1 VAAVLGILG
10 TEMCDGNAALTLS
23 KGYLFPAACGTS
35 MFGVL
40 GLSKYLLKSFLPEL
54 VVENMGINR
63 SEFDKYK
70 VKEKVELK
78 VRDISNEKL
87 DWLIRHDVKIYLHV
101 IGLNEI
107 WWILSLV
114 SCFGLSCLNF
124 VPYIPHYYHTPSLDY
139 IYFPL
144 LLTSSSF
151 VASFVCC
158 VDSVLMLS
166 GHIQFYNV
174 TRFVEPPL
182 IPHHFGNRYIML
194 VTSIIGCIS
203 ALGIVIGYLGSYL
216 VVQQM
221 TEVNTYL
228 WLGLEL
234 VMCFLRL
241 VVWSVNTD
249 KDDLKYISLKFKMD
263 RTDEKVI
270 EAFQK
275 EFGISQEM
283 AEDMLERIKE
293 GRCFVAFRAIDLYL
307 EIKKCVHVED
317 YGIESY
323 YRDTELFLRWDIRK
337 NDYEKIA
344 ILCNGKGVVL
354 NEDEMEI
361 IQLDENYIENFDWMD
376 LKGINKIDT
385 CYFQMISEEENTWY
399 FDEELDLQPG
409 NKHDIVEADFI
420 HITYVYKRARKWLEN
435 FEYYLCKEGEEEDQI
450 YDVINL

>member
-1 VAAVLGILG
+1 
-10 TEMCDGNAALTLS
+10 MCDGNAALTLS
-23 KGYLFPAACGTS
+23 KGYLFPAACGMS

-107 WWILSLV
+107 WWILSLA

-144 LLTSSSF
+144 LLTCSSF

-216 VVQQM
+216 VVKQM

-293 GRCFVAFRAIDLYL
+293 G
-307 EIKKCVHVED
+307 
-317 YGIESY
+317 
-323 YRDTELFLRWDIRK
+323 
-337 NDYEKIA
+337 
-344 ILCNGKGVVL
+344 VVL

-399 FDEELDLQPG
+399 FDEELNLQPG

>member
-1 VAAVLGILG
+1 
-10 TEMCDGNAALTLS
+10 
-23 KGYLFPAACGTS
+23 
-35 MFGVL
+35 
-40 GLSKYLLKSFLPEL
+40 
-54 VVENMGINR
+54 
-63 SEFDKYK
+63 
-70 VKEKVELK
+70 
-78 VRDISNEKL
+78 
-87 DWLIRHDVKIYLHV
+87 
-101 IGLNEI
+101 
-107 WWILSLV
+107 
-114 SCFGLSCLNF
+114 
-124 VPYIPHYYHTPSLDY
+124 
-139 IYFPL
+139 
-144 LLTSSSF
+144 
-151 VASFVCC
+151 
-158 VDSVLMLS
+158 
-166 GHIQFYNV
+166 
-174 TRFVEPPL
+174 
-182 IPHHFGNRYIML
+182 
-194 VTSIIGCIS
+194 
-203 ALGIVIGYLGSYL
+203 
-216 VVQQM
+216 
-221 TEVNTYL
+221 
-228 WLGLEL
+228 
-234 VMCFLRL
+234 
-241 VVWSVNTD
+241 
-249 KDDLKYISLKFKMD
+249 MD

-275 EFGISQEM
+275 EFGISQEK

-293 GRCFVAFRAIDLYL
+293 GICFVAFRAIDLYL

-323 YRDTELFLRWDIRK
+323 YRDTELFLRWDVRK

-376 LKGINKIDT
+376 LKGINKIDA

>member
-1 VAAVLGILG
+1 MSEDNESFGSIFASGIQDVAAVLGILG

-23 KGYLFPAACGTS
+23 KGYLFPAACSTS

-101 IGLNEI
+101 IGLNGI
-107 WWILSLV
+107 WWILSLA

-124 VPYIPHYYHTPSLDY
+124 VPYIPHYYRTPSLDY

-194 VTSIIGCIS
+194 VTSLIGCIS

-216 VVQQM
+216 VVKQM

-234 VMCFLRL
+234 VLCFLRL

-275 EFGISQEM
+275 EFGISQEK
-283 AEDMLERIKE
+283 AEDMLERIK
-293 GRCFVAFRAIDLYL
+293 G
-307 EIKKCVHVED
+307 
-317 YGIESY
+317 
-323 YRDTELFLRWDIRK
+323 
-337 NDYEKIA
+337 
-344 ILCNGKGVVL
+344 GVVL

-376 LKGINKIDT
+376 LKGINKIDA

-409 NKHDIVEADFI
+409 NKHDIVEADFT
-420 HITYVYKRARKWLEN
+420 HITYVYKRAREWLEN
-435 FEYYLCKEGEEEDQI
+435 FEYYLCKEGEEEDQV